1 MHRKQS
7 LGLCA
12 EERGPPGKSPHTHHL
27 QVPMEFIGK
36 ISARNIR
43 RRSSTCTEDLWHRS
57 ALLCMAWLGN
67 AKSYMHFV
75 LGQDIYFVEPNIILH
90 LFIKELGSIPSMSF
104 ILLVQS
110 MYSIQ
115 SVLLEL
121 SPLQVQDSE
130 WQPIQQYP

>member
-1 MHRKQS
+1 MH
-7 LGLCA
+7 GLVGQC
-12 EERGPPGKSPHTHHL
+12 K
-27 QVPMEFIGK
+27 
-36 ISARNIR
+36 
-43 RRSSTCTEDLWHRS
+43 
-57 ALLCMAWLGN
+57 
-67 AKSYMHFV
+67 V
-75 LGQDIYFVEPNIILH
+75 LHVFRIWPRDIFCIAYNIILH

-104 ILLVQS
+104 ILLVQI

>member
-1 MHRKQS
+1 
-7 LGLCA
+7 
-12 EERGPPGKSPHTHHL
+12 
-27 QVPMEFIGK
+27 
-36 ISARNIR
+36 
-43 RRSSTCTEDLWHRS
+43 
-57 ALLCMAWLGN
+57 MAWLGN

-75 LGQDIYFVEPNIILH
+75 HGQDIYFVEPNIILH